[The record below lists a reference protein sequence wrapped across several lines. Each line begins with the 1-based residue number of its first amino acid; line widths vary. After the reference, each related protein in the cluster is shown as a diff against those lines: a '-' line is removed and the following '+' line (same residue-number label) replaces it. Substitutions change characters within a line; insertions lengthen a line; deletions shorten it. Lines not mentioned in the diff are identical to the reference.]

1 MTFGS
6 RPKMIG
12 LNWPERR
19 SFFIGT
25 TPRTPVNFDFVN
37 KDPVSCFA
45 FVVAPQ
51 EARGVPRN
59 LSLGT
64 PVRPPPSRSQR
75 PRLQLIPAPRILI
88 GSFRDR

>member
-1 MTFGS
+1 
-6 RPKMIG
+6 MIG

-25 TPRTPVNFDFVN
+25 TPCAPVNFDLVN
-37 KDPVSCFA
+37 KDPVSSFM

-64 PVRPPPSRSQR
+64 ITRGQR
-75 PRLQLIPAPRILI
+75 PQLQQIPVIILSASS
-88 GSFRDR
+88 G